1 MNKLFKKL
9 PLPVKL
15 LLIGL
20 LPLLFILYLSI
31 QVNAEKTEKIEV
43 MTKFMEQINQSTVI
57 SSLIDELQLERRYS
71 FGFTLNKIP
80 LANVLLQRTRTDAAI
95 TALSGQSANRL
106 GDFKKYTFVDQLG
119 SIRSRIEKNQV
130 NPTEVMDYYTNAI
143 LRLGSLSPVTS
154 ENISYLQPIVKD
166 QMGQRLLN
174 EMISYMGTIR
184 ARLYYFIL
192 SDKYEESNIIQ
203 LRSSFH
209 TYVTY
214 ETEFLQKSS
223 PETVD
228 RYNKIKGS
236 GNVKA
241 LFDFVLQS
249 LNTGVVDVN
258 ADADAFWDSSAK
270 AVDELKELQRQTVQQ
285 ISKKVNVI
293 FDSEKEAKDRNLII
307 LVVIIALVIFIIFY
321 TTKSI
326 TDTLSELKSA
336 AQKISKG
343 EEANGLKVHSD
354 DVIGSLADSII
365 RIDESNKQL
374 ANAASEIGKGNFNI
388 AIIPRS
394 NDDVLGNAILKMKN
408 DLQAFTKENEEKI
421 WVQMGLTTISDS
433 IRGEKDI
440 LTLSKSLLEAL
451 ATYSG
456 AQLGLLYSAKAFNT
470 LEFISGF
477 AVTNAHL
484 IPKNLYWGETLIGQA
499 AETKKI
505 IRLNEVP
512 DDFVKISTASGTSQ
526 PKYVMVLPLVHNDEV
541 EGVIELASIQPF
553 SNTAEKLLESASV
566 SIAIALQSAKS
577 RTRLQELLEETQAQA
592 EELQTQHSEMEHLNT
607 ELEAQSQRLQASEEE
622 LRVQQEE
629 LQQANAELEER
640 TRLLEEKNQEIA
652 ERNIDIQ
659 KKATELEQSTKYKSE
674 FLANMSHELRTPLN
688 SILLLSR
695 LMSDNTENNLNDEQV
710 EYAQVIQ
717 SSGQGLLAL
726 IDEILDL
733 SKIESGKM
741 TLEYEHLNI
750 ETFTGG
756 IRSLFEPLAKEKGI
770 GFEIHINKDVPST
783 IETDKLR
790 LEQVIRNLLSNAIK
804 FTSEG
809 SVKLEV
815 QKDRRDG
822 YISFAVSD
830 TGIGIAKEKQSLVFE
845 AFQQADGSTRR
856 KYGGTG
862 LGLSISRELVRL
874 LGGEVTLQSEA
885 GKGSCF
891 TIIIPASKDQ
901 RSLQQSIHE
910 IAEEYNETEKQAE
923 IYQQITDKYRSA
935 VIPDNIP
942 DDRSAVSK
950 EDKTLL
956 IIEDDTN
963 FAKSLLDF
971 THKKGYKGIV
981 AVRGD
986 EGIELA
992 KKHRPAGILLDL
1004 QLPVKSG
1011 WEVMEEL
1018 KKDPVTRHI
1027 PVHMMSSY
1035 EAKNESLIKGA
1046 IDFINKPVAFEQMQ
1060 QVFQKLEH
1068 VLNKES
1074 KKVLIV
1080 EENPKHA
1087 KALAYFL
1094 ETFNINSEIRDNV
1107 QDSVTALQ
1115 SDADCVILDMGI
1127 PGQRSYEMLEEVKQ
1141 QRGLENIPIIIFT
1154 GKSLS
1159 MAEEQRIKRYAD
1171 SIVVK
1176 TAHSYQRIL
1185 DEVSLFL
1192 HLVEENKK
1200 PKEKNTLK
1208 KLGVLNEVVKDK
1220 TVLIVDDD
1228 VRNIFSLTRALEKL
1242 KVNVVTAL
1250 NGKEALQKLEEE
1262 RNIDIVLLDMM
1273 MPEMDGYETA
1283 RKIRQHHEWK
1293 SLPVIAVTAKAMTG
1307 DREKCIQAGAS
1318 DYITK
1323 PVDIDQLISLLR
1335 VWLYERS

>member
-1 MNKLFKKL
+1 MNNFKRNLIVSYGISLSLLMVSVVASYISIDNLLSSQKLVTHTNLVYSKLESVISTLKDAETGQRGFLLTENDAFLQPFNGAYEQSLALIKETKQLTADNPVQQADCDSLYNIVNKRLVTLSTLIARKKNRL
-9 PLPVKL
+9 EVTDSMLLVGKSYMDQTRALINKMQEREKL
-15 LLIGL
+15 LLEERTGEQNRFASATPILILTASILAIVITLVSFVRITKDYNKRMELQKEL
-20 LPLLFILYLSI
+20 L
-31 QVNAEKTEKIEV
+31 EKD
-43 MTKFMEQINQSTVI
+43 EQISRRLSALQGIAEEISAGNYELVI
-57 SSLIDELQLERRYS
+57 D
-71 FGFTLNKIP
+71 
-80 LANVLLQRTRTDAAI
+80 
-95 TALSGQSANRL
+95 
-106 GDFKKYTFVDQLG
+106 DQGKDDLG
-119 SIRSRIEKNQV
+119 SIAESLNKMTGSLHRSFKELTEKEWQQTGIVQLNELMMGEKNL
-130 NPTEVMDYYTNAI
+130 D
-143 LRLGSLSPVTS
+143 
-154 ENISYLQPIVKD
+154 
-166 QMGQRLLN
+166 LL
-174 EMISYMGTIR
+174 
-184 ARLYYFIL
+184 
-192 SDKYEESNIIQ
+192 
-203 LRSSFH
+203 
-209 TYVTY
+209 TYHI
-214 ETEFLQKSS
+214 TEFLCNYTDSKAGLFYLSS
-223 PETVD
+223 DSFRLQLSATVALPRHELKQELNWGD
-228 RYNKIKGS
+228 NIIGQTALTGKPIYLHHLSANDLKI
-236 GNVKA
+236 
-241 LFDFVLQS
+241 DFVA
-249 LNTGVVDVN
+249 G
-258 ADADAFWDSSAK
+258 AIKPA
-270 AVDELKELQRQTVQQ
+270 AV
-285 ISKKVNVI
+285 
-293 FDSEKEAKDRNLII
+293 
-307 LVVIIALVIFIIFY
+307 
-321 TTKSI
+321 
-326 TDTLSELKSA
+326 
-336 AQKISKG
+336 
-343 EEANGLKVHSD
+343 
-354 DVIGSLADSII
+354 LA
-365 RIDESNKQL
+365 
-374 ANAASEIGKGNFNI
+374 
-388 AIIPRS
+388 IP
-394 NDDVLGNAILKMKN
+394 V
-408 DLQAFTKENEEKI
+408 FHE
-421 WVQMGLTTISDS
+421 
-433 IRGEKDI
+433 
-440 LTLSKSLLEAL
+440 KSL
-451 ATYSG
+451 
-456 AQLGLLYSAKAFNT
+456 K
-470 LEFISGF
+470 
-477 AVTNAHL
+477 
-484 IPKNLYWGETLIGQA
+484 
-499 AETKKI
+499 
-505 IRLNEVP
+505 
-512 DDFVKISTASGTSQ
+512 
-526 PKYVMVLPLVHNDEV
+526 
-541 EGVIELASIQPF
+541 GVIELLSLDQYDQRIHEFLKIAAYNIGLAIHAAQ
-553 SNTAEKLLESASV
+553 NHTKL
-566 SIAIALQSAKS
+566 Q
-577 RTRLQELLEETQAQA
+577 QLLEETQAQS
-592 EELQTQHSEMEHLNT
+592 EELQTQHSELENLNT
-607 ELEAQSQRLQASEEE
+607 ELEAQSQKLQASEEE

-652 ERNIDIQ
+652 ERNTDIQ
-659 KKATELEQSTKYKSE
+659 KKAAELEQSTKYKSE

-695 LMSDNTENNLNDEQV
+695 LMSENTEKNLNSEQV

-733 SKIESGKM
+733 SKIEAGKM
-741 TLEYEHLNI
+741 TLEYEQMNLSAFSNN
-750 ETFTGG
+750 

-770 GFEIHINKDVPST
+770 GFITAVGNNVPPE

-790 LEQVIRNLLSNAIK
+790 LEQVVRNLLSNAIK

-809 SVKLEV
+809 SVTLEI
-815 QKDRRDG
+815 QKDKREG
-822 YISFAVSD
+822 YISFSVKD

-845 AFQQADGSTRR
+845 AFQQEDGSTRR

-874 LGGEVTLQSEA
+874 LGGEITLKSEA

-891 TIIIPASKDQ
+891 TIVIPVSKDQ
-901 RSLQQSIHE
+901 RSLQQSVHE
-910 IAEEYNETEKQAE
+910 ITEDDSETQKQEAVD
-923 IYQQITDKYRSA
+923 QQVTDKYRSA
-935 VIPDNIP
+935 VIPDSIP

-950 EDKTLL
+950 DDKTLL

-963 FAKSLLDF
+963 FAKSLLEF

-992 KKHRPAGILLDL
+992 KKHRPVGILLDL

-1018 KKDPVTRHI
+1018 KKDPATRHI

-1035 EAKNESLIKGA
+1035 EVKNESLIKGA

-1068 VLNKES
+1068 VLNKDS

-1107 QDSVTALQ
+1107 HDSVTALQ

-1127 PGQRSYEMLEEVKQ
+1127 PGQRSYEMLEGVKQ
-1141 QRGLENIPIIIFT
+1141 QKGLENIPIIIFT

-1208 KLGVLNEVVKDK
+1208 KLGILNEVVKDK

-1242 KVNVVTAL
+1242 KVNVITAL
-1250 NGKEALQKLEEE
+1250 NGKEALVKLQED
-1262 RNIDIVLLDMM
+1262 RNVDIVLLDMM

-1283 RKIRQHHEWK
+1283 RKIRQHQEWK
-1293 SLPVIAVTAKAMTG
+1293 DLPVIAVTAKAMTG

-1323 PVDIDQLISLLR
+1323 PVDIDQLVSLLR